1 MEFNNKQ
8 LAELVN
14 PVCEI
19 SKQAGLEIMKIY
31 QEGFDIEEKNDRSPL
46 TSADIASHQ
55 LIIESLNKLTPDIP
69 ILSEES
75 SEIPYS
81 KRSSWNSYW
90 LIDPLDGT
98 REFIKRNGEFTV
110 NIALV
115 TKQVAILGVVYIP
128 VQDILYFA
136 SKGNGSFKKEQDQ
149 PAIKISTRDST
160 PNQNPVICGSR
171 SHAGKSLQALL
182 NDIGDYELISIGSSI
197 KTCLV
202 AEGVADIYPRFGPTS
217 EWDTA
222 AAHCVVD
229 EAGGILVDTNLEP
242 LRYNTKD
249 SLLNP
254 SFIVFGDLN
263 DSWREILK
271 NHCN

>member
-14 PVCEI
+14 PVCDI

-55 LIIESLNKLTPDIP
+55 LIIESLKKLTPDIP

-81 KRSSWNSYW
+81 QRSSWNSYW

-263 DSWREILK
+263 DSWREVLK
-271 NHCN
+271 NHCS